1 MPENQPPVI
10 EWADDAKPLAI
21 CMICN
26 AEFPETETHCPT
38 CHQKLALMHRCPKCG
53 RIVSAKHL
61 RCPFCTRQFVKG
73 EELDAPLSD
82 ALTLKV
88 EIDKARIR
96 EHQGKRQ
103 KLVLLFSLGVFALVF
118 VIAALVLHF
127 QSKGP
132 SRSSL
137 LGSSYALRVLDVR
150 RTPSAQVY
158 SVGKLAAGAVVQI
171 TGIQRDDQGID
182 WFAIQQENTSGYV
195 RVDELAPPKGANA
208 DGGYQLLNISI
219 ADLKY
224 SAEAGNALLA
234 ADLYRRTYPADP
246 RGQELLWRL
255 AGKCRELGVGSQ
267 SRDMLATA
275 RRAYQELVAANGEYS
290 ARSLE
295 FLKEIPELPP
305 TRSSGSRPGK
315 DATPAAS
322 GLEIIGASNIQ
333 PAANKQ
339 AAPHTLTLLNQTK
352 VMVALPNAQVQQGE
366 ALQAHVASDVITNN
380 EIAIPGGSVCQVKV
394 TGLSDSAV
402 AGQKLVSL
410 QLQSVQ
416 VDNRSYTVDSMAV
429 QLPVR
434 DLSLKA
440 GSPVL
445 FRLRRSLVLSR

>member
-1 MPENQPPVI
+1 MAENQPPVI

-26 AEFPETETHCPT
+26 AEFPETDTHCPT
-38 CHQKLALMHRCPKCG
+38 CQQKLALMHRCPKCG

-82 ALTLKV
+82 ALALKV

-96 EHQGKRQ
+96 AHQGKRQ
-103 KLVLLFSLGVFALVF
+103 KLVIFFSLGVFLLVF
-118 VIAALVLHF
+118 VIATLVLHF

-132 SRSSL
+132 LPSTL
-137 LGSSYALRVLDVR
+137 LGSSYTLRVLDVR
-150 RTPSAQVY
+150 RTPSAQAY
-158 SVGKLAAGAVVQI
+158 SMGKLAAGAVVQI
-171 TGIQRDDQGID
+171 TAIQRDDQGID
-182 WFAIQQENTSGYV
+182 WFAIRQQDASGYV
-195 RVDELAPPKGANA
+195 QVDELAPPKGANA
-208 DGGYQLLNISI
+208 DGGYQLLNISF
-219 ADLKY
+219 ADLKDP
-224 SAEAGNALLA
+224 AEAGNALLA
-234 ADLYRRTYPADP
+234 AELYRRTYPADP
-246 RGQELLWRL
+246 RGQQLLWRL
-255 AGKCRELGVGSQ
+255 AGKCRELGVDSR
-267 SRDMLATA
+267 SRDVLATA
-275 RRAYQELVAANGEYS
+275 RKAYQELVAANGDYS

-295 FLKEIPELPP
+295 LLKEIPEPP

-315 DATPAAS
+315 DASPAGS
-322 GLEIIGASNIQ
+322 SLEIIGASNIQ

-339 AAPHTLTLLNQTK
+339 AMPHTLTLLNQTK

-366 ALQAHVASDVITNN
+366 ALQAHVASDVITNS
-380 EIAIPGGSVCQVKV
+380 EVAIPGGSVCQVKV

-416 VDNRSYTVDSMAV
+416 VDNRSYAVDSMAV

>member
-1 MPENQPPVI
+1 MSENQPPVI

-38 CHQKLALMHRCPKCG
+38 CHQKLALMHRCPKCS

-88 EIDKARIR
+88 ETEKSRIR
-96 EHQGKRQ
+96 AHQGKRQ

-118 VIAALVLHF
+118 VIATLVLHF
-127 QSKGP
+127 QSR
-132 SRSSL
+132 RSSGRTL
-137 LGSSYALRVLDVR
+137 LGSSYTLHVLDVHR
-150 RTPSAQVY
+150 EPSGQAF
-158 SVGKLAAGAVVQI
+158 STGKLAAGAIVQI
-171 TGIQRDDQGID
+171 IGIQRDDQGID
-182 WFAIQQENTSGYV
+182 WFAIQQQDASGYV

-208 DGGYQLLNISI
+208 DGGYQLLNISF
-219 ADLKY
+219 ADLKDP
-224 SAEAGNALLA
+224 AEAPDAMLA
-234 ADLYRRTYPADP
+234 AELYRRTYPADP

-255 AGKCRELGVGSQ
+255 AGKCRELGVGNQ

-295 FLKEIPELPP
+295 LLKEIPELPP
-305 TRSSGSRPGK
+305 TRGSSSRPGK
-315 DATPAAS
+315 DANPAGS
-322 GLEIIGASNIQ
+322 PLEIIGASNIQ

-339 AAPHTLTLLNQTK
+339 TMPHTLTLLNQTR

-366 ALQAHVASDVITNN
+366 ALQAHVATDVITNN
-380 EIAIPGGSVCQVKV
+380 EVAIPGGSVCQVKV
-394 TGLSDSAV
+394 TGMSDSTV

-416 VDNRSYTVDSMAV
+416 VGNRSYAVDSMAV